1 MIEIGMTYTMEKTVT
16 PAMTAKAVGSGGLEV
31 FGTPF
36 MMGLMEN
43 AAMQCVQNELP
54 EGKGTVGV
62 EISSS
67 HLAPTPVGMKVSA
80 TAEVTGVSANGK
92 MITFKVTAS
101 DEEGL
106 IGEGTHARA
115 GIDLALIHISFRLT
129 TSSISATRGSTS
141 SWGTLAMRRPKAMF
155 SNTSRWGNRAYFC
168 NTVLIC
174 RLCGGTSLIITPSK
188 VTSPDVGVVNP
199 PMIRSVVVLSLIH
212 I

>member
-16 PAMTAKAVGSGGLEV
+16 PDMTAKAVGSGGLEV

-43 AAMQCVQNELP
+43 AAMQCVQPELP

-67 HLAPTPVGMKVSA
+67 HLTPTPVGMKVSA
-80 TAEVTGVSANGK
+80 TAEVTGVTTNGK

-106 IGEGTHARA
+106 IGEGTHRRA
-115 GIDLALIHISFRLT
+115 IISNERFLQ
-129 TSSISATRGSTS
+129 
-141 SWGTLAMRRPKAMF
+141 K
-155 SNTSRWGNRAYFC
+155 C
-168 NTVLIC
+168 NDKRDRV
-174 RLCGGTSLIITPSK
+174 K
-188 VTSPDVGVVNP
+188 
-199 PMIRSVVVLSLIH
+199 
-212 I
+212 

>member
-1 MIEIGMTYTMEKTVT
+1 MIEVGMTYTMEKTVT
-16 PAMTAKAVGSGGLEV
+16 PDMTAKAVGSGGLEV

-36 MMGLMEN
+36 MMGLMEC
-43 AAMQCVQNELP
+43 AAMWCVQNELP

-106 IGEGTHARA
+106 IGEGTHTRAVIDNARFLQKCN
-115 GIDLALIHISFRLT
+115 DKLTRVQDRKSTRLN
-129 TSSISATRGSTS
+129 SSH
-141 SWGTLAMRRPKAMF
+141 
-155 SNTSRWGNRAYFC
+155 
-168 NTVLIC
+168 
-174 RLCGGTSLIITPSK
+174 RL
-188 VTSPDVGVVNP
+188 
-199 PMIRSVVVLSLIH
+199 
-212 I
+212 